1 MAEVL
6 DVVREAPRQYARIAR
21 LWIRSS
27 LSYRTSFAILT
38 LSSMLIT
45 FLDFVGLWLML
56 HLIGDLDGW
65 ALWEIALLYGASG
78 IGIGVADLLIGSVE
92 QIGQHIRTGTL
103 DAMLVRPVPLLVQ
116 VCADRFAIR
125 RLGRITQAVVVFAW
139 GAWHVDWTP
148 TKVVV
153 ALLMMVSASVIFFA
167 LFVAFSCVQ
176 FWTQDA
182 SEFANAFTYGGNTM
196 TQYPLSI
203 FPIEVGEDADVRD
216 PRRLRQLVPLPLP
229 PRPRGPV
236 RLPGLVR
243 DPPAPRRRPD
253 VRDRRAGLAHRRA
266 PLHLH
271 RELTCH

>member
-56 HLIGDLDGW
+56 HLIGDLDGF

-92 QIGQHIRTGTL
+92 QIGRHIRTGTL

-153 ALLMMVSASVIFFA
+153 ALLMMV
-167 LFVAFSCVQ
+167 
-176 FWTQDA
+176 
-182 SEFANAFTYGGNTM
+182 
-196 TQYPLSI
+196 
-203 FPIEVGEDADVRD
+203 VGERHLLRAVRGLLLRPVLD
-216 PRRLRQLVPLPLP
+216 PGRQ
-229 PRPRGPV
+229 RV
-236 RLPGLVR
+236 RER
-243 DPPAPRRRPD
+243 
-253 VRDRRAGLAHRRA
+253 
-266 PLHLH
+266 LHLRRQH
-271 RELTCH
+271 DDAVPPQHLPDRGREDR

>member
-1 MAEVL
+1 VAEVL

-103 DAMLVRPVPLLVQ
+103 DAMLGRPVPLLVQ

-139 GAWHVDWTP
+139 GAWHVDGSP

-203 FPIEVGEDADVRD
+203 FPIEVVKMLTFVIPVAFVNWYPCLYLLDREDPFGFPGWFAI
-216 PRRLRQLVPLPLP
+216 LP
-229 PRPRGPV
+229 PLVGALMCGIAALAWRTGV
-236 RLPGLVR
+236 RRYTSNGS
-243 DPPAPRRRPD
+243 
-253 VRDRRAGLAHRRA
+253 
-266 PLHLH
+266 
-271 RELTCH
+271 